1 MTAPAMWV
9 AAVGG
14 LLVEVVRELLPDLR
28 SRASAAAVDEA
39 ARRIAGAVRK
49 APISM
54 LPPSMQASA
63 HTELAEM
70 LVATVTDIGGLSAG
84 TREKLRAVVGRKLL
98 RSSLKKLDQ
107 AADEAIKAADRNLE
121 RLK

>member
-1 MTAPAMWV
+1 MWV

-70 LVATVTDIGGLSAG
+70 LVATVADIGGLSTA
-84 TREKLRAVVGRKLL
+84 TRTKLHTLVGRKLL
-98 RSSLKKLDQ
+98 RSSARKLDK
-107 AADEAIKAADRNLE
+107 AADEALAATKRWEKA
-121 RLK
+121 LK

>member
-84 TREKLRAVVGRKLL
+84 TREKLRTVVGRKLL
-98 RSSLKKLDQ
+98 RSSIKKLDQ